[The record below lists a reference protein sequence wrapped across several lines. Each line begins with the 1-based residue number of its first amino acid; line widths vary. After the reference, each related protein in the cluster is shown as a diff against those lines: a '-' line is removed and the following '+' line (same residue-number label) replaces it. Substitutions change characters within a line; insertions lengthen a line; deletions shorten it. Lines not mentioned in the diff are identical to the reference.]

1 MASKPSHFS
10 LDISKLNF
18 VLQVLRHYK
27 FPEAR
32 WFEFGLN
39 LGLLHP
45 TLEAIE
51 SAHRGNPSRCLMECL
66 TKWLT
71 KADDNIIT
79 VGPIIWKTLANA
91 LRGMNAASVSTDIRK
106 TMADPVS
113 EILQCY
119 IGRVTQV
126 VLTEE
131 SVDLLHTEGLIS
143 KDTLTE
149 VKSCGCSLV
158 GDPMLLI
165 LSAVAEDHSKLCTL
179 TSILMKSK
187 EAVSLASDII
197 MEYGKSFPST
207 AIVMPSRQQAST
219 STSSKS
225 GQLQDSSSETQVTT
239 NTDATPQGVVEVIV
253 HPGYEAEFDR
263 MGDML
268 GTLIDDIVPLIKV
281 SIPSVDHLKTYLGR
295 CRRNLKPRLKDAN
308 SFDDVM
314 EVIEDECSITNVALL
329 ETIVNKYSIQD
340 AGDMILAYQ
349 THLDE
354 FCENKLTMFCDRQL
368 KRLSSSLLTCET
380 IKFVLKWN
388 PSEHSLSSIRALLW
402 KTFKDNQVEVV
413 VIKEGNSIIVTCYAP
428 HYLMESLLVTAR
440 NNVDMLKE
448 MGLISLT
455 IGYYTVYDEHAID
468 EEVKSLMKKLEMVES
483 ERDDLLEEN
492 AKLKGISYE
501 GREVDESNKSSIQLS
516 ESEKEDSKKKMTKAM
531 QMEIDHLRSSL
542 QSKTG
547 IEEKLIGVEKTLIE
561 KEKEIEQLQE
571 KISLM
576 NTQQLKETSIAL
588 RKDQSAQTIDPSKR
602 PVYVAIGDWEARE
615 SIELSFKKGEKLEI
629 KKERTNGWW
638 LVRSL
643 DTDQEGLVHIN
654 HIEKDKESELSTLE
668 SLELFHYAMTE
679 NVDILKI
686 KEIKR
691 SRNIEKASA
700 FWSLIKQDSVLLDQL
715 RKKEHGKPKAIRW
728 YDDGVQLT
736 SPSLIQCQEV
746 VSLLTYKHRN
756 IIINKSSPDVVW
768 DLLPVLLQN
777 EKVKYLKIQDTQLTQ
792 DSISSLCNL
801 LANNKSLLNL
811 VLTNCSIDDKAV
823 ADITNV
829 LQIHNNTLLTLYFFD
844 NPRITSVSAQSLSEL
859 IINNSTLTGL
869 QIGCTSISSDGI
881 LLILRSLTINKN
893 IKLFLDLKH
902 KDTCTKYHDYNLIKD
917 RLIFFD

>member
-1 MASKPSHFS
+1 MASKPSHFP
-10 LDISKLNF
+10 LDISKLKF

-39 LGLLHP
+39 LGLPYH
-45 TLEAIE
+45 TLKAIE
-51 SAHRGNPSRCLMECL
+51 SANKGDPSNCLMECL
-66 TKWLT
+66 AKWLT
-71 KADDNIIT
+71 EGSDHT
-79 VGPIIWKTLANA
+79 LVWQTLANA
-91 LRGMNAASVSTDIRK
+91 LRGMNALAVSNNIRK

-119 IGRVTQV
+119 IGRLAQV

-197 MEYGKSFPST
+197 MEYGKSYPSAVT
-207 AIVMPSRQQAST
+207 VMPSCQQAST
-219 STSSKS
+219 STSSRS

-239 NTDATPQGVVEVIV
+239 NTDATPQGVLEVRV
-253 HPGYEAEFDR
+253 NPGFQKKFDKICDLR
-263 MGDML
+263 
-268 GTLIDDIVPLIKV
+268 GTLLDDIAPLIKK
-281 SIPSVDHLKTYLGR
+281 SIPSLNHLKTYLRR
-295 CRRNLKPRLKDAN
+295 CRPELKPRLKKAN
-308 SFDDVM
+308 RFKVVM

-354 FCENKLTMFCDRQL
+354 FCENKLTMFCDREL
-368 KRLSSSLLTCET
+368 KKLSSSLLTCET
-380 IKFVLKWN
+380 IKFVLDWK
-388 PSEHSLSSIRALLW
+388 PSERSLSDIRALLRVA
-402 KTFKDNQVEVV
+402 FQDNQVEVV

-440 NNVDMLKE
+440 DNVDMLKE

-492 AKLKGISYE
+492 AKLKGTI
-501 GREVDESNKSSIQLS
+501 DTL
-516 ESEKEDSKKKMTKAM
+516 ESEKEESKKKMTKAM

-547 IEEKLIGVEKTLIE
+547 VEKTLIE
-561 KEKEIEQLQE
+561 REKEIEQLQE

-576 NTQQLKETSIAL
+576 NIQQLKETLITL
-588 RKDQSAQTIDPSKR
+588 RKDQSTQYMDPPKG
-602 PVYVAIGDWEARE
+602 PVYVAIRDWEARNSTQL
-615 SIELSFKKGEKLEI
+615 SIKKGEKLQI
-629 KKERTNGWW
+629 KEERTSEWW
-638 LVRSL
+638 LARSL
-643 DTDQEGLVHIN
+643 DTDQEGIVNI
-654 HIEKDKESELSTLE
+654 IDIKKDEESELSTLE

-679 NVDILKI
+679 NVDIPKI
-686 KEIKR
+686 KEIKMR
-691 SRNIEKASA
+691 SNVERASL
-700 FWSLIKQDSVLLDQL
+700 FLSIIKQDSVLLDQL

-746 VSLLTYKHRN
+746 VSLLTSKHHSIR
-756 IIINKSSPDVVW
+756 IMKSSPDIVC
-768 DLLPVLLQN
+768 DLLPVLLEN
-777 EKVKYLKIQDTQLTQ
+777 ENVKSLTIRDTQLTQ
-792 DSISSLCNL
+792 DCISSLCNL
-801 LANNKSLLNL
+801 LANDKSLEGLYL
-811 VLTNCSIDDKAV
+811 CNCSIADKAV
-823 ADITNV
+823 TDVITV
-829 LQIHNNTLLTLYFFD
+829 LLQNNTLKGLSFQRNSLV
-844 NPRITSVSAQSLSEL
+844 TSAISLNLSEL
-859 IINNSTLTGL
+859 IKNSTLEVLDLAG
-869 QIGCTSISSDGI
+869 TSISSDGI
-881 LLILRSLTINKN
+881 VLILQSLLVNKKM
-893 IKLFLDLKH
+893 KLYLHTDD
-902 KDTCTKYHDYNLIKD
+902 KDMCTEYRDYNIIKD
-917 RLIFFD
+917 RVFFY